1 MEKIIERLKK
11 KGVVDALQEA
21 INEGPETPKEWQED
35 AIKMVLLL
43 DLLADDA
50 LMRAFDK
57 RAKEKALDEI
67 VKKLNI
73 QRKSK
78 KASGSEL
85 KVSDPE
91 FEAFIERLIR

>member
-11 KGVVDALQEA
+11 KGIVDALQEA
-21 INEGPETPKEWQED
+21 INEGPEAPKELQED
-35 AIKMVLLL
+35 AVKMVLLL

-73 QRKSK
+73 QRKPK
-78 KASGSEL
+78 E
-85 KVSDPE
+85 VSDSE
-91 FEAFIERLIR
+91 FEAFIERLIG

>member
-21 INEGPETPKEWQED
+21 INEGPEAPKGLQED
-35 AIKMVLLL
+35 AVRMVILL

-50 LMRAFDK
+50 LLRAFNK
-57 RAKEKALDEI
+57 RSTEKALDEI

-73 QRKSK
+73 QRKPK
-78 KASGSEL
+78 E
-85 KVSDPE
+85 VSDSE
-91 FEAFIERLIR
+91 FEAFIERLIG